1 MSPLISALILN
12 YRTPLNAVNCAKN
25 LLNQTIADEIEIFV
39 VDNDS
44 DDDTIGIL
52 RNRLEGLDKI
62 SIIEVPKNVGFAA
75 GNNYASKY
83 ARGKYL
89 LFLNPDTEP
98 EPDALKKLI
107 GILESDP
114 SIGIIAPRLVFPDGT
129 VRDSYRTFPTVID
142 LIIKRTFLKQFLK
155 KRMRKYLQYDS
166 DPLKNRDIDWVVGA
180 FMLMRRDFF
189 LELDGFD
196 SRFFLFLED
205 TDLCRRCWEKG
216 KKVRF
221 YPEVTARDGKQR
233 LSGSG
238 FLHMFT
244 KKTGRIHIVSAVKY
258 FMKWGL
264 Q

>member
-1 MSPLISALILN
+1 MYPILFEFGPFVISSFGVMMVSAFLICN
-12 YRTPLNAVNCAKN
+12 YLM
-25 LLNQTIADEIEIFV
+25 
-39 VDNDS
+39 
-44 DDDTIGIL
+44 
-52 RNRLEGLDKI
+52 
-62 SIIEVPKNVGFAA
+62 
-75 GNNYASKY
+75 
-83 ARGKYL
+83 
-89 LFLNPDTEP
+89 
-98 EPDALKKLI
+98 KK
-107 GILESDP
+107 
-114 SIGIIAPRLVFPDGT
+114 
-129 VRDSYRTFPTVID
+129 
-142 LIIKRTFLKQFLK
+142 
-155 KRMRKYLQYDS
+155 
-166 DPLKNRDIDWVVGA
+166 DI
-180 FMLMRRDFF
+180 
-189 LELDGFD
+189 ELDGFD